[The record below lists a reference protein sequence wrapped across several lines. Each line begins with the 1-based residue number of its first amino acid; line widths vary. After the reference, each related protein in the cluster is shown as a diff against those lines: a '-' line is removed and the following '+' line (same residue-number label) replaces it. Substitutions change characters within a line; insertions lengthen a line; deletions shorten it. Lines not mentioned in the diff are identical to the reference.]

1 MSVNRETF
9 NILTKNKIHRSDK
22 MLVIYDTRTNNV
34 KRFTQKLDANS
45 IQVYEG
51 MKVNEPY
58 VLITYTDGFGNV
70 PKSTLT
76 FLEANHSFLR
86 AVASS
91 GNRNWG
97 SNFAKSADIIAEKFN
112 VPIILKFELSGTP
125 EDVQMLK
132 ERLCE
137 IEAH

>member
-1 MSVNRETF
+1 
-9 NILTKNKIHRSDK
+9 
-22 MLVIYDTRTNNV
+22 MLIVYDTRTKNV
-34 KRFTQKLDANS
+34 QRFVQKLD
-45 IQVYEG
+45 
-51 MKVNEPY
+51 VNNVQIGENLTVTEPY

-70 PKSTLT
+70 PKSTIQ
-76 FLEANHSFLR
+76 FLEVNHFFMR
-86 AVASS
+86 AIASS

-137 IEAH
+137 IEAR